1 MEISSGTSENQEYN
15 GIPYEHF
22 LIGEI
27 QLNYP
32 GEGEPASQEVSE
44 LFEDLIQPHL
54 GQMHTVAN
62 YRNQCRDDA
71 DDVVGDAL
79 EKFWK
84 KLPDLEITS
93 DTVAPYLN
101 STVRRASVDGHRERA
116 KTYPVEPEKMEDLE
130 NARSY
135 EIRTDDVDCARLIKV
150 AKDGLKPHQFD
161 MVRAMIEGV
170 KPEDYADG
178 KKKETTSATFSRVR
192 SRLRNIYKE
201 EGIDL

>member
-1 MEISSGTSENQEYN
+1 MEISSGASENQEYN

-32 GEGEPASQEVSE
+32 EEGESASQEVSA
-44 LFEDLIQPHL
+44 LFEELIEPHL
-54 GQMHTVAN
+54 GQMRAVAN
-62 YRNQCRDDA
+62 SRNQCRDDA
-71 DDVVGDAL
+71 DDAVSNTL

-93 DTVAPYLN
+93 DTVEPYLN
-101 STVRRASVDGHRERA
+101 SIVRRTSVDGHRERNKA
-116 KTYPVEPEKMEDLE
+116 YPVEPDKMEDLE
-130 NARSY
+130 NASSY
-135 EIRTDDVDCARLIKV
+135 EIRTDDVDCARLIKI
-150 AKDGLKPHQFD
+150 AKDELKPHQFD
-161 MVRAMIEGV
+161 MVKAMIEGV

-192 SRLRNIYKE
+192 SRLRNIYKK